1 MISGLYSA
9 ATGMDA
15 STKRHE
21 VAAENLAK
29 AQMAGYRRQMITNST
44 FDTVMKPLAPEVAGS
59 YTSKLLG
66 TTTQPIVHDFSQ
78 GHMEQTRRPLDI
90 AIQGDGFLSVQGPS
104 GVLYTRNGS
113 LYVNSQRQLVSVDN
127 LPVLGTAGPITLPAG
142 ISSEALNITRDGR
155 LTVNNAE
162 LGQLD
167 LVSFPDNNALVPA
180 GLTLFSAPNT
190 AVPVGS
196 NAEVMQGVLERGST
210 STVDE
215 MINLVAATRHFE
227 AAQKALT
234 TIADALQKRIGLR

>member
-9 ATGMDA
+9 ATAMDA
-15 STKRHE
+15 STRRHE

-29 AQMAGYRRQMITNST
+29 VQMAGYRRQLVTNST
-44 FDTVMKPLAPEVAGS
+44 FDTVMKPVPAEVAGS

-66 TTTQPIVHDFSQ
+66 TTTNPIVHDFSQ
-78 GHMEQTRRPLDI
+78 GHMEHTGRPLDI
-90 AIQGDGFLSVQGPS
+90 AIQGDGFLNVQGPS
-104 GVLYTRNGS
+104 SVLYTRNGS
-113 LYVNSQRQLVSVDN
+113 LYVNSQRQLVTVDN
-127 LPVLGTAGPITLPAG
+127 LPVIGTAGPIVLPDGA
-142 ISSEALNITRDGR
+142 SSEKLQISRDGR
-155 LTVNNAE
+155 LSVNGAE
-162 LGQLD
+162 FGQLEITA
-167 LVSFPDNNALVPA
+167 FPDNNVLTPA

-190 AVPVGS
+190 VVPTAA
-196 NAEVMQGVLERGST
+196 NAEVQQGFLERGST